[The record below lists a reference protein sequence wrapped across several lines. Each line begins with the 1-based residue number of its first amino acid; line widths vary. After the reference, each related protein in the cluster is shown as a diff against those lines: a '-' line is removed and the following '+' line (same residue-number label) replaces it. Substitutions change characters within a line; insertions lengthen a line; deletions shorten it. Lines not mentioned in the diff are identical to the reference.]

1 MPKIKSDKQG
11 LHKGPNLFV
20 PAASRGMGKGAP
32 EGAPSSHRLFAECRP
47 PVSGALLSH
56 GLSPQ
61 YHRREAA

>member
-1 MPKIKSDKQG
+1 MNSKGLSAKAPKLIRG
-11 LHKGPNLFV
+11 V
-20 PAASRGMGKGAP
+20 PRHGKGAP